1 MIKNYFF
8 LNRFVVELSGL
19 LDQFTLAEAFSQEKD
34 KIVLILE
41 RTNEQRFIEINVNP
55 GFPYINLRDKYYRAK
70 KNTISFFH
78 DRLPSR
84 FTGCSIAVSDR
95 LLKLSFQNFNIYF
108 TIRGKFTN
116 VVLIDNENKFELFKK
131 YDESYIKRFIFEI
144 SNTEFVSGL
153 NYIKIE
159 TEEDEHFLENVKKK
173 YPIIG
178 KEILNEFIIREKPT
192 ESKAELLVKLIKEAV
207 TDNPSVRID
216 PKFYE
221 ISLLPENF
229 FKTDTSEIRTFNT
242 CIESF
247 NYYIYKYY
255 QLEEIRTK
263 LKLINRHLSKELI
276 RLSSKINNLKV
287 QIEKGSRDEEYKKFG
302 NLLLINLN
310 KIHQGMEEVELDD
323 LYTDAGNLKIKI
335 DPVLSPKQNSDRYFE
350 KARNDRVKIIKS
362 KELFT
367 ETEVKFKSMQELN
380 KLIESTPSLNQLND
394 IMKQLKI
401 KEKVQLEHKEDI
413 SQKFKQYLINDKYR
427 VFVGKDS
434 KNNDLLTTK
443 FAKQNDYWF
452 HARSVSGSHIVL
464 RVENTKEAVPK
475 DVLKKAAS
483 IAAYHSKAKTAG
495 LVPVTYCFKK
505 YVVKKKGMPA
515 GQVALLKEETLL
527 VKPEIPKHC
536 EYIKNEAN

>member
-34 KIVLILE
+34 KIILVLK
-41 RTNEQRFIEINVNP
+41 RNNEQRFIEINVNP

-78 DRLPSR
+78 DRLSSR

-108 TIRGKFTN
+108 AIRGKFTN

-131 YDESYIKRFIFEI
+131 YDECYIKRFIDEI
-144 SNTEFVSGL
+144 SNTEFVL
-153 NYIKIE
+153 RINNIKIE

-229 FKTDTSEIRTFNT
+229 YKTDTSEIRTFNT

-263 LKLINRHLSKELI
+263 SKLINRHISKELT

-287 QIEKGSRDEEYKKFG
+287 QIEKGSREEEYKKFG

-323 LYTDAGNLKIKI
+323 VYTDAGKLKIKI
-335 DPVLSPKQNSDRYFE
+335 DPVLSPKQNTDRYFE

-367 ETEVKFKSMQELN
+367 ETEVKYKSMQKIN

-401 KEKVQLEHKEDI
+401 KEKDQPEHKEDI
-413 SQKFKQYLINDKYR
+413 SQKFKQYLINNKYR

-452 HARSVSGSHIVL
+452 HARSVSGSHVVL

-483 IAAYHSKAKTAG
+483 LAAYHSKAKTAG
-495 LVPVTYCFKK
+495 LVPVSYCFKK

-515 GQVALLKEETLL
+515 GQVALLKEETFL
-527 VKPEIPKHC
+527 VRPEIPDKC
-536 EYIKNEAN
+536 EFVSQ